1 MGRKKKLP
9 SIEASNSRA
18 HVAKA
23 DVQGAGEIAQSN
35 VLETGGKSK
44 KDDVLL
50 SGGDIIEPPYNPL
63 SLVNAFEKSN
73 SLRQNVD
80 SYATNIHGFGYRFVP
95 VLDLDADDADD
106 QVREAI
112 LMERWYEREAELIEQ
127 EGPEFDA
134 DALDLEDIPEPTDEE
149 ISKRKKSLKARMR
162 RELFK
167 LRTFFQLCGMD
178 IPFTTLRIW
187 KRQDKEITGTGYLEI
202 LRDQHD
208 KPARLVYAPSYA
220 MRICKEIKMPV
231 TVKEWFPVSPIKWE
245 ERYIQRRFRKFVMDN
260 GGTKVYFKQY
270 GDPRIISKMTG
281 KVYKD
286 MKTFGTAK
294 KKGNIDA
301 DDGPATEILY
311 FPVHSSRS
319 VYGIPRWIGALLSVL
334 GSRQSEEVNF
344 MYFENRS
351 IPPLALLVS
360 GGNLKKGQ
368 IGKIEKYIEDNMK
381 GNKNFARIL
390 VIEAQG
396 VKNAAD
402 GKIGTPT
409 MEFVPLINAQLQ
421 DALFQDYDE
430 RNIDKTGFAFRL
442 PRLLRGDARDFNRST
457 ADAAIRF
464 GEQQVFG
471 PERLEFDHVVNHTIV
486 PSIGVHYYRFVSR
499 NLQTSDP
506 EAISKM
512 LKDTGEGLSANE
524 EREILES
531 VYGREF
537 KPSSEWWS
545 SIPRRAIQQGWAGP
559 NAGQMPGQPGKPGQV
574 PNPDGSGEE
583 DAGSLTER
591 MQRINELRDKIMTEG
606 YGAITDELKQQ
617 AEEAG
622 LYIIEVDSEQ
632 MDTFVERDKKK
643 GKGKK

>member
-1 MGRKKKLP
+1 MAKRKP
-9 SIEASNSRA
+9 SIEAANSRA

-35 VLETGGKSK
+35 ILETGGKVK
-44 KDDVLL
+44 KDGALL

-73 SLRQNVD
+73 SLRPNVD

-95 VLDLDADDADD
+95 VLDLDSDDADE

-112 LMERWYEREAELIEQ
+112 IMERWYEREAELIE
-127 EGPEFDA
+127 ERGPD
-134 DALDLEDIPEPTDEE
+134 LDEETLDELDGEDIPEPTDEE
-149 ISKRKKSLKARMR
+149 IEERKKKLKARMR

-178 IPFTTLRIW
+178 TPFTTLRIW
-187 KRQDKEITGTGYLEI
+187 KRQDKEITGTGYLEV
-202 LRDQHD
+202 LRDHLG

-220 MRICKEIKMPV
+220 MRICKEIKDPV

-270 GDPRIISKMTG
+270 GDPRFISKKTG
-281 KVYKD
+281 KVYKNE
-286 MKTFGTAK
+286 KTFQAAMN
-294 KKGNIDA
+294 KGNVDK

-311 FPVHSSRS
+311 FTVHSSRS

-351 IPPLALLVS
+351 IPPMALLIS
-360 GGNLKKGQ
+360 GGNLRKGQ
-368 IGKIEKYIEDNMK
+368 VGKIEKYIEDNMK
-381 GNKNFARIL
+381 GAKNFARIL
-390 VIEAQG
+390 VVEAQG
-396 VKNAAD
+396 SKNQST
-402 GKIGTPT
+402 GNINTPT

-421 DALFQDYDE
+421 DALFQTYDE

-471 PERLEFDHVVNHTIV
+471 PERLEFDHIVNTTIV
-486 PSIGVHYYRFVSR
+486 PSLGVHYYRFVSR
-499 NLQTSDP
+499 NLVTSDP

-512 LKDTGEGLSANE
+512 LKETGDGLTANE
-524 EREILES
+524 ERDVLES
-531 VYGREF
+531 VFGREF
-537 KPSSEWWS
+537 KQVREPWASV
-545 SIPRRAIQQGWAGP
+545 PRRALMQGWTAANGSTP
-559 NAGQMPGQPGKPGQV
+559 APA
-574 PNPDGSGEE
+574 DGDGDDDSG
-583 DAGSLTER
+583 DLAER
-591 MQRINELRDKIMTEG
+591 MQRINELRDKIMAEG
-606 YGAITDELKQQ
+606 YGALTDELRAE
-617 AEEAG
+617 AEEVG
-622 LYIIEVDSEQ
+622 LQIIEVDTAT
-632 MDTFVERDKKK
+632 MDSFVERDKK
-643 GKGKK
+643 GGKK